1 MDSLDETTVLTTF
14 PQNFNYLVPLG
25 SFIVTLL
32 GLAGI
37 LKSGFAKIA
46 LDRPNQRSLHAASV
60 PRTGGLAL
68 MVGTFSGWGFLLNAD
83 LGPLL
88 IFSILLMAA
97 SFLDDLFSVQAL
109 WRFVAHIMAAG
120 GFVVVTLGLSVGYVA
135 VFLATIAIVWMINLY
150 NFMDG
155 SDGLAGGMACFG
167 FGFYALAAWFAGDA
181 WLTLASLSVVGAAL
195 AFLLFNFYPAKIFMG
210 DAGSVPLGFLA
221 AALGLLGWQHGDWP
235 LWFPGLVFAPFI
247 MDASVTLMKRLSRRE
262 KVWQAHR
269 EHYYQRLV
277 QMGWGHRN
285 TALFEYG
292 LMAGCGLSAIL
303 ALGQSTTTQVA
314 VILGWAISFGVLML
328 IADNHWAKFTRLN
341 PKC

>member
-1 MDSLDETTVLTTF
+1 M
-14 PQNFNYLVPLG
+14 PLG

-68 MVGTFSGWGFLLNAD
+68 MAGVFTGWFFLLDAD
-83 LGPLL
+83 LGALL
-88 IFSILLMAA
+88 IFSCLLMGA
-97 SFLDDLFSVQAL
+97 SFLDDLFGLRAL
-109 WRFVAHIMAAG
+109 WRFVAHVMAAG
-120 GFVVVTLGLSVGYVA
+120 GFVGVTLGLGMGYVTT
-135 VFLATIAIVWMINLY
+135 FLATIAIVWMINLY

-181 WLTLASLSVVGAAL
+181 SLALASSAVAAAAA
-195 AFLLFNFYPAKIFMG
+195 AFLLFNFYPARIFMG

-221 AALGLLGWQHGDWP
+221 AALGMLGWQHGDWP

-247 MDASVTLMKRLSRRE
+247 ADASVTLMKRLLRRE

-292 LMAGCGLSAIL
+292 LMAGCGLTAFC
-303 ALGQSTTTQVA
+303 ALGQSTMTQLA
-314 VILGWAISFGVLML
+314 LILGWLISLSVLML
-328 IADNHWAKFTRLN
+328 ITDNYWAKFTRLN

>member
-37 LKSGFAKIA
+37 LKSGLANLA

-68 MVGTFSGWGFLLNAD
+68 MMGVFSGWIFLLNAD
-83 LGPLL
+83 LGALL
-88 IFSILLMAA
+88 VLSSLLMAT
-97 SFLDDLFSVQAL
+97 SFLDDLFSVRAL

-120 GFVVVTLGLSVGYVA
+120 GFVVVTLGLGIGYVITI
-135 VFLATIAIVWMINLY
+135 LATIAVVWMINLY

-155 SDGLAGGMACFG
+155 SDGLAGGMTCFG
-167 FGFYALAAWFAGDA
+167 FGFYALAAWFAGDVSLA
-181 WLTLASLSVVGAAL
+181 LASLSVAGAAA

-221 AALGLLGWQHGDWP
+221 ATLGLLGWQHGDWP
-235 LWFPGLVFAPFI
+235 IWFPGLVFAPFI
-247 MDASVTLMKRLSRRE
+247 LDASVTLMKRLLRRE

-292 LMAGCGLSAIL
+292 LMAGCGL
-303 ALGQSTTTQVA
+303 T
-314 VILGWAISFGVLML
+314 
-328 IADNHWAKFTRLN
+328 ADRKSVV
-341 PKC
+341 

>member
-1 MDSLDETTVLTTF
+1 M
-14 PQNFNYLVPLG
+14 PLG

-60 PRTGGLAL
+60 PRTGGLVL
-68 MVGTFSGWGFLLNAD
+68 MAGVFTGWFFLLDAD
-83 LGPLL
+83 LGALL
-88 IFSILLMAA
+88 IFSCLLMAA
-97 SFLDDLFSVQAL
+97 SFLDDLSGLRAL
-109 WRFVAHIMAAG
+109 WRFVAHVMAAG
-120 GFVVVTLGLSVGYVA
+120 GFVGVTLGLGMGYVTT
-135 VFLATIAIVWMINLY
+135 FLATIAIVWMINLY

-181 WLTLASLSVVGAAL
+181 SLALASSAVAAAAA
-195 AFLLFNFYPAKIFMG
+195 AFLLFNFYPARIFMG

-221 AALGLLGWQHGDWP
+221 AALGMLGWQHGDWP

-247 MDASVTLMKRLSRRE
+247 ADASVTLMKRLLRRE

-292 LMAGCGLSAIL
+292 LMAGCGLTAFC
-303 ALGQSTTTQVA
+303 ALGQSTMTQLA
-314 VILGWAISFGVLML
+314 LILGWLISLSVLML
-328 IADNHWAKFTRLN
+328 ITDNYWAKFTRLN